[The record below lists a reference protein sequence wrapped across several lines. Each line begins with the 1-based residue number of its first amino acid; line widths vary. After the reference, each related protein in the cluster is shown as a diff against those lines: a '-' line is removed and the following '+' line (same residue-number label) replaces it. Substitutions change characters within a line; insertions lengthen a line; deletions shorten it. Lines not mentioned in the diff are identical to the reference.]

1 MTAYLDNSATT
12 KPCEECINAVTNMLE
27 NNWGNPSSLHNLGI
41 DAMKEVILA
50 RGEIAQSL
58 GANREEIV
66 FTSGGTEA
74 NNLALFGAVKARK
87 RLGSRIVT
95 TAIEHESVL
104 QSAQELEKQGF
115 EVVYLQPDRDGNIS
129 KKQLFDAVNKDTILV
144 SMMYINNEVGT
155 IMPVEAIKRAVKKAE
170 SPALIHIDCVQAYGK
185 IPIHAKKLGADLITV
200 SAHKIHG
207 PKGIGALY
215 INKDAN
221 LTNQNFARTFGGE
234 QEKKIR
240 PGTESAP
247 LIAGFG
253 AAVQALTPTAEQ
265 KRYVRELNSYA
276 REQLGKIN
284 RIQFNNGEDAS
295 PYIINIYIPTFMR
308 SQTILQELSSN
319 YGIYVSNGSAC
330 AKGKK
335 SHVLTAMGLDNETL
349 DKSIRIS
356 FCRYNTKEE
365 IDLLANALRE
375 LIEKHPLEKI

>member
-12 KPCEECINAVTNMLE
+12 MPCDECVDAVTNMLK
-27 NNWGNPSSLHNLGI
+27 NKWGNPSSLHRLGI
-41 DAMKEVILA
+41 DAMTEVIGA
-50 RGEIAQSL
+50 RSAIAESL
-58 GANREEIV
+58 GVKSEEII

-74 NNLALFGAVKARK
+74 NNLAIFGAVKARK

-104 QSAQELEKQGF
+104 QSVQALEKQGF
-115 EVVYLQPDRDGNIS
+115 EVIWLKPDKQGNIT
-129 KKQLFDAVNKDTILV
+129 KEQLFDAVNRDTILV

-155 IMPVEAIKRAVKKAE
+155 IMPVESIKRAVKRAD

-185 IPIHAKKLGADLITV
+185 TSINAKKLGADLITV

-207 PKGIGALY
+207 PKGVGALY
-215 INKDAN
+215 VNKEAN
-221 LTNQNFARTFGGE
+221 LTDQNFARTFGGE

-253 AAVQALTPTAEQ
+253 AAVKALPAIAEQ
-265 KRYVRELNSYA
+265 RNHITELNTYA
-276 REQLGKIN
+276 RQKLAKIEG
-284 RIQFNNGEDAS
+284 ICFNNKESAS

-308 SQTILQELSSN
+308 SQTILQELSAN
-319 YGIYVSNGSAC
+319 YNIYVSNGSAC

-335 SHVLTAMGLDNETL
+335 SHVLTAMGLDDETL

-356 FCRYNTKEE
+356 FSRYNTKED
-365 IDLLANALRE
+365 IDLLVNALQE
-375 LIEKHPLEKI
+375 LIIKHPRS